1 MKHRDY
7 EVEVI
12 LREPMPGYGKSIT
25 MVTTAVSSK
34 KAAEAAKREF
44 VTLTGLPQTL
54 IEEMEAAPIIPLSE
68 AGEWAQILEAAAE
81 RKEEIESIER
91 GRTQWQL

>member
-12 LREPMPGYGKSIT
+12 LREPMPEYGKSIT
-25 MVTTAVSSK
+25 MVTTAESREN
-34 KAAEAAKREF
+34 AAEAAKREF

-54 IEEMEAAPIIPLSE
+54 IEEIEAAPIIPVSE

-81 RKEEIESIER
+81 RYE
-91 GRTQWQL
+91 